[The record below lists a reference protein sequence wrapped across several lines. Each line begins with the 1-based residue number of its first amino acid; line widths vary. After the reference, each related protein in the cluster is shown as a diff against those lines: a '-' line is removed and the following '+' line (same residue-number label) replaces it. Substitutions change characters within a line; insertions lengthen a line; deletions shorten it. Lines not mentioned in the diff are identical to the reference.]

1 MLAGCSSRRQI
12 HAAVGCLI
20 DAPQIP
26 AVTSVVACECGF
38 ATAGDG
44 IVDMKDLELQS
55 SIARDRATVA
65 RGMSPGMK
73 LVAGA
78 SLFDTVRQRML
89 DGIRGRHPEWSPS
102 AVEDEFR
109 RQLALIRER
118 EDRGVFSPCGFP

>member
-1 MLAGCSSRRQI
+1 
-12 HAAVGCLI
+12 
-20 DAPQIP
+20 
-26 AVTSVVACECGF
+26 
-38 ATAGDG
+38 
-44 IVDMKDLELQS
+44 
-55 SIARDRATVA
+55 
-65 RGMSPGMK
+65 MK

-89 DGIRGRHPEWSPS
+89 DGIRGGHPEWSPS